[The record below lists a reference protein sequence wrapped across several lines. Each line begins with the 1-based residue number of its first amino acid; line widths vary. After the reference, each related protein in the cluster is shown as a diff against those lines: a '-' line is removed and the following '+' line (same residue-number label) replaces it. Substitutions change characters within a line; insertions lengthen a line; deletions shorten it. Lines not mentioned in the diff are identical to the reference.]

1 MTALAIVLD
10 FDGTVTEHDVGDA
23 VVKRFGLPGWD
34 ALEDGFI
41 RGEVTIRRLWVQ
53 EISHLPGDRAAEM
66 AAFSLEVAEV
76 RPGLRELVD
85 YCQRN
90 GIPVEIASNGIEF
103 YISRIL
109 HSNGLG
115 DLPYVCMGAKFGP
128 GTRSSLVVPEDIVQ
142 CARNG
147 LCKCARVWRMQKQ
160 GRRVVFAG
168 DGASDACVAYQ
179 PDVLM
184 ARSSL
189 AKMAERDGRHFVPF
203 EDFHDVLAEVKRQ
216 GG

>member
-1 MTALAIVLD
+1 MNPLAVVLD
-10 FDGTVTEHDVGDA
+10 FDGTVTERDVGDA
-23 VVKRFGLPGWD
+23 IVKRFGLPGWD
-34 ALEDGFI
+34 ALEEEFK
-41 RGEVTIRRLWVQ
+41 RGEVSIRRLWVQ

-66 AAFSLEVAEV
+66 AAFSLEVAKV
-76 RPGLRELVD
+76 RPGLRELVT
-85 YCQRN
+85 YCRSK

-109 HSNGLG
+109 GANGLG
-115 DLPYVCMGAKFGP
+115 DLPYVCMGANFGP
-128 GTRSSLVVPEDIVQ
+128 GSQSSLVIPDDTVQ

-168 DGASDACVAYQ
+168 DGASDACVAYE

-203 EDFHDVLAEVKRQ
+203 EDFYDVLAEVKRQ
-216 GG
+216 GS